1 MGSGVS
7 SSAKMV
13 VLSHSSQVDTV
24 RRILGVNAAVPIV
37 TELFPINIQSR
48 YALLQQCE
56 LAIVAMD
63 VYFQFSDVLLT
74 SLSFLKDSRKTIQS
88 ASVDSYF
95 EPSGAIGAI
104 CFGYGTWVPSL
115 HDNVHAL
122 QQLVA
127 AGAWLPLP
135 DMPEPALPPIVPDTL
150 MHDVCILFE
159 GDVGKTVAAFLTTLA
174 SQGLAMPERCSVADA
189 NDSTALEGMTSAKL
203 VLCVITESSATS
215 PAYQRALEVALVS
228 KKCLLPINCC
238 EHGGLTGWLGLA
250 FAGRLWY
257 PLRPSHLDGIFTKYA
272 EIDASPCCV
281 SDSCTASDL
290 LAYVHSA
297 LVDECHLFTTEEAR
311 LMAYEA
317 AVLQDRQARAAAMGL
332 SAAPV
337 PLMPDRWQW
346 TADTQLPRLNIASFV
361 PSSVITDT
369 VQYTVTR
376 LSLAPPPAIVD
387 AHGLP
392 RASVQIDAMFSYAW
406 KQQSAV
412 LQLYQQGSVA
422 HLRVWM
428 DVMGYMKGNIYAAM
442 ATAVSSVGA
451 VLICLSAAY
460 IASINCKLEFLYAA
474 HCRTPMLFLIFDDVD
489 LTALPDWITA
499 VTGGPLPLY
508 PATDSD
514 RNHLF
519 AIRYNQAGAQGI
531 LFSLLR
537 SLAAA
542 HASAPPRM
550 CRDGT
555 LGLAHATSWFREA
568 LLAHETSSMERCR
581 RCDAPFSPTAPT
593 RSCRVHAAYYMGG
606 TLLPGH
612 WVCCNEP
619 KKDGIGCE
627 AADHTTLEQIWCCDT
642 RYGTYTWQPVAR
654 E

>member
-13 VLSHSSQVDTV
+13 VLSHSSQVDAV
-24 RRILGVNAAVPIV
+24 RRLLCVDATVPII
-37 TELFPINIQSR
+37 TELFPINITSR

-63 VYFQFSDVLLT
+63 VYFAFSDVLLT
-74 SLSFLKDSRKTIQS
+74 SLSFLKDSRKTIRC
-88 ASVDSYF
+88 ASLESYF

-115 HDNVHAL
+115 NDKVHAL

-135 DMPEPALPPIVPDTL
+135 EMPEPALPPIVPDTYQ
-150 MHDVCILFE
+150 HDVCILFE
-159 GDVGKTVAAFLTTLA
+159 GDAGQTVAAFLATLT
-174 SQGLAMPERCSVADA
+174 SQGLAMPERCQVVNASDA
-189 NDSTALEGMTSAKL
+189 TALEAIVCAKL
-203 VLCVITESSATS
+203 VLCVITESSPTS
-215 PAYQRALEVALVS
+215 PAYQRALEVALVT
-228 KKCLLPINCC
+228 KKSLLPINCC
-238 EHGGLTGWLGLA
+238 ERGGLPEWLGLA

-257 PLRPSHLDGIFTKYA
+257 PLRPSRLDGIFTKYA
-272 EIDASPCCV
+272 EIDGSPCCV

-297 LVDECHLFTTEEAR
+297 LVDECHLYVTEEAR
-311 LMAYEA
+311 LTAYEA
-317 AVLQDRQARAAAMGL
+317 AVLQDRQAQATALGRAAA
-332 SAAPV
+332 V
-337 PLMPDRWQW
+337 PLMLHGW
-346 TADTQLPRLNIASFV
+346 QLPADAQLPQPNITSLV
-361 PSSVITDT
+361 PSTVITDT

-376 LSLAPPPAIVD
+376 LSLAPPPAMVD

-392 RASVQIDAMFSYAW
+392 RAAVQIDAMFSYAW

-412 LQLYQQGSVA
+412 LQLYQQGSIA

-442 ATAVSSVGA
+442 ATAVSNVGA
-451 VLICLSAAY
+451 VLVCLSAAY

-489 LTALPDWITA
+489 LDALPDWITA
-499 VTGGPLPLY
+499 VTGGSLPLY
-508 PATDSD
+508 PANDPS
-514 RNHLF
+514 RSHVF
-519 AIRYNQAGAQGI
+519 AIRYGEVGAQGI

-542 HASAPPRM
+542 HAAAPPRV

-555 LGLAHATSWFREA
+555 LGLAHATTWFREA
-568 LLAHETSSMERCR
+568 LVAHETSSLERCR
-581 RCDAPFSPTAPT
+581 RCDAPFNPAVAT
-593 RSCRVHAAYYMGG
+593 RSCRAHAAYYMGG

-619 KKDGIGCE
+619 KRDGIGCE
-627 AADHTTLEQIWCCDT
+627 AAEHTALEQTWYCDAS
-642 RYGTYTWQPVAR
+642 YGTYTWQPVVR